1 MNIIIDAFLIAILLF
16 TSLAGYKNGFVKTV
30 ISFLKN
36 IIALIAAGFYS
47 ERVGGFLYE
56 KVFKG
61 VFENVTLEKFA
72 EFLGVDTTKNLDV
85 APLIENKHPEFMK
98 YVENLGID
106 TEALESI
113 GDSAGELVAEY
124 ISGPLGMTVSRVA
137 AFILIFIASVIVINI
152 VGFIVGKIVKLP
164 ILNATNKVL
173 GLFLGIILG
182 VIFVFIAV
190 AILDQLLPYVKVS
203 GEVLGS
209 ADFKD
214 STIVYSY
221 LSSRSPMGL
230 LEELILK

>member
-1 MNIIIDAFLIAILLF
+1 MNILIDALLIAILVF

-30 ISFLKN
+30 LAFFKN
-36 IIALIAAGFYS
+36 IIALVVAGIFS
-47 ERVGGFLYE
+47 ERVGSFLYE
-56 KVFKG
+56 RFFKG
-61 VFENVTLEKFA
+61 VFENITLEKFA

-106 TEALESI
+106 TEALEGI

-124 ISGPLGMTVSRVA
+124 ISGPLGMTVSRVV
-137 AFILIFIASVIVINI
+137 AFILLFIASVIVIKI
-152 VGFIVGKIVKLP
+152 VGFIIGKIVKLP
-164 ILNATNKVL
+164 LLNATNKLL
-173 GLFLGIILG
+173 GLFLGVILG

-190 AILDQLLPYVKVS
+190 AIFDQLLPYIKVS
-203 GEVLGS
+203 GEALGS
-209 ADFKD
+209 SDFKD